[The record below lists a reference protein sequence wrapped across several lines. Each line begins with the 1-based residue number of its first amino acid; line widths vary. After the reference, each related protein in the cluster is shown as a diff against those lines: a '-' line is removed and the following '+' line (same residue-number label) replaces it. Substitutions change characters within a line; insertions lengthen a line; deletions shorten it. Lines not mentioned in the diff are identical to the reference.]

1 MNSELRPPA
10 VRLGLTGGIG
20 SGKST
25 LARLLQARGADV
37 IDADAISRRS
47 TEARGVAMP
56 TIASVFGSA
65 FLAPDGALD
74 RQRMRDH
81 VFANPEARQTL
92 ERIIHPLV
100 GAEIQRLAQASTSP
114 CLVFDVP
121 LLVESP
127 RWRPQL
133 DRVLVVDCSPAT
145 QIRRV
150 NARSGWDA
158 TTTEAV
164 MRNQSPRTLRLA
176 AADLVIFNDTDDLA
190 LLEHAAEALSK
201 RFGL

>member
-1 MNSELRPPA
+1 M
-10 VRLGLTGGIG
+10 
-20 SGKST
+20 
-25 LARLLQARGADV
+25 ARLLQAQGADV
-37 IDADAISRRS
+37 IDADAIARRC
-47 TEARGVAMP
+47 TEADGAAMP
-56 TIASVFGSA
+56 AIAQTFGPDFVA
-65 FLAPDGALD
+65 ADGALH

-81 VFANPEARQTL
+81 VFARPEARQTL
-92 ERIIHPLV
+92 EQIVHPLV
-100 GAEIQRLAQASTSP
+100 GAEIRRQALASHAA

-150 NARSGWDA
+150 QVRNGWDA
-158 TTTEAV
+158 GTTEAV
-164 MRNQSPRTLRLA
+164 MRNQSPRALRLA
-176 AADLVIFNDTDDLA
+176 AADLVVFNDTDDLIA
-190 LLEHAAEALSK
+190 LECIAKALAE

>member
-81 VFANPEARQTL
+81 VFANPETRQTL

>member
-1 MNSELRPPA
+1 MKPHL
-10 VRLGLTGGIG
+10 RLGLTGGIG

-25 LARLLQARGADV
+25 LARLLQMRGASV
-37 IDADAISRRS
+37 IDADAISRS
-47 TEARGVAMP
+47 TTEAGGAAIP
-56 TIASVFGSA
+56 AIEKSFGLA
-65 FLAPDGALD
+65 FLTADGALD
-74 RQRMRDH
+74 RQRMREH
-81 VFANPEARQTL
+81 IFASPDARHTL
-92 ERIIHPLV
+92 EHIIHPLV
-100 GAEIQRLAQASTSP
+100 GAEILRQVVASESS
-114 CLVFDVP
+114 CVVFDVP

-158 TTTEAV
+158 SITEAV
-164 MRNQSPRTLRLA
+164 MRTQSPRALRLA
-176 AADLVIFNDTDDLA
+176 AADIVVFNDNDNLA
-190 LLEHAAEALSK
+190 QLEETAETLGK

>member
-1 MNSELRPPA
+1 MSPVPQSSPL
-10 VRLGLTGGIG
+10 RLGLTGGIG

-25 LARLLQARGADV
+25 LARLLQACGADV

-47 TEARGVAMP
+47 TEAGGAAMP
-56 TIASVFGSA
+56 AIARTFGPA
-65 FLAPDGALD
+65 FLALDGALD
-74 RQRMRDH
+74 RQRMREH
-81 VFANPEARQTL
+81 VFAHPEARQTL
-92 ERIIHPLV
+92 EHIVHPIV
-100 GAEIQRLAQASTSP
+100 GAEIQRHVQASSSS

-158 TTTEAV
+158 ATTEAV
-164 MRNQSPRTLRLA
+164 MRNQSPRASRLA
-176 AADLVIFNDTDDLA
+176 AADLVVFNDADDLA
-190 LLEHAAEALSK
+190 LLERTAEALAK